1 VSEWRKYRKDI
12 KKRAKTAM
20 ETSRQL
26 LVARARIA
34 ELEAAA
40 GSTEL
45 EIRRLKDE
53 LRDAQVQSG
62 KALSEKDYEI
72 EQLKQDREAWK
83 QRADDVVDAVEQANN
98 RAADATLRLKLLE
111 DAVRSAAKLL
121 PMSIQQGRGG

>member
-62 KALSEKDYEI
+62 RLLSEKDYEI

-121 PMSIQQGRGG
+121 PMSIQQGRSG